1 MSSLFASGWFAIV
14 PSLMFLAAEAPIPDV
29 VEFNRDVRP
38 ILSETCFVCHG
49 PDANKR
55 QGELRLD
62 TEAGLFGTGSE
73 TKPVVGGQ
81 LAASE
86 LIKRVTSADPEQFMP
101 PVDSGKKLSPR
112 DIAVLKKWVEQGAK
126 WQGHWA
132 YLKPVRAAVPKVN
145 EEKSGFSESRT
156 SGFVRNDID
165 RFLLAK
171 LNVSG
176 LKPSREAD
184 RITLIRR
191 LSFDLTGLPPTPE
204 QVDQFVH
211 DANPDAYDKLVARLL
226 ESPHF
231 GERMAVH
238 WLDLVRFADTA
249 GYHSDNPRD
258 IVPYR
263 DYVIRAFNDNL
274 PFDKFTVEQLAG
286 DLLPSPTVSQKVASG
301 YNRLLQTTEEGGA
314 QAKEYIAKY
323 AADRVR
329 NVSSVWLGAT
339 MGCSECHDH
348 KYDPITQRD
357 FYAMASFFADVQE
370 TPVGRR
376 EPGIPV
382 PSPADEKELARLDN
396 EAAAAKK
403 RLDDTVTAL
412 VASNPDF
419 EKELSSASAWLV
431 LDPVET
437 KVQGESQLKRQED
450 GSLKS
455 IGKAAAQETYTFT
468 FEVPLRSHHAPRDE
482 PNKGKADSNKSPPG
496 NNTARHAER
505 DGYVTGFRLETLTDD
520 ELPAKGPGLAPN
532 GNFVLTEFKVAMLG
546 ANEKVMPVKVA
557 SAVADHS
564 QSGHEIAT
572 AIDGKD
578 ASGWAV
584 LPQIGQPHEAIFELA
599 APLGEGKYTVTLEF
613 KSQFPQHG
621 IGRLRISGTSV
632 EKPATRWVPPA
643 LRTVVAKAADQRSE
657 AEKSQL
663 LAYLRDQSARFQP
676 ERDAVQKLVADR
688 EAFVK
693 QMPASLI
700 TVSAAP
706 RMVRMLPRGNWLDD
720 SGEPVLPAV
729 PAFLGKVETGD
740 KRATR
745 LELAN
750 WMISA
755 DNPLPARVFV
765 NRMWKL
771 FYGQGLSKSLEDLGS
786 QGEWPTHP
794 ELLDQLAVEFRES
807 GWNVKQLVSQLV
819 TSGAY
824 RQSSVQT
831 KEARAADPF
840 NRLLS
845 AQNRS
850 RLDAE
855 FIRDNALAISGLLSL
870 RVGGESDL
878 PYQPEGYW
886 EFLNFPRRTWVHD
899 KGERQYR
906 RGMYTFWQRS
916 FLHPSLAAF
925 DAPSR
930 EECTA
935 DRPRSNTP
943 QQALT
948 LLNDPSYVEA
958 ARVFATHI
966 MKEGGDTD
974 ESRLTWAFRRA
985 VSRAPKPEELAILQ
999 KLLAKHREE
1008 FRANPAHADQ
1018 LDRTGESLVPDGL
1031 NKPDLAAW
1039 TSIARTILNLHET
1052 ITRL

>member
-1 MSSLFASGWFAIV
+1 MSRSLVCCLILFV
-14 PSLMFLAAEAPIPDV
+14 PCYAALSADTPIPDV

-38 ILSETCFVCHG
+38 ILSETCYACHG

-55 QGELRLD
+55 EAELRLD
-62 TEAGLFGTGSE
+62 TEAGLFGTASK
-73 TKPVVGGQ
+73 TKPVVAGNAGE
-81 LAASE
+81 SD
-86 LIKRVTSADPEQFMP
+86 LIKRVTSADPEQLMP

-132 YLKPVRAAVPKVN
+132 YLKPVRAAVPKV
-145 EEKSGFSESRT
+145 EQA
-156 SGFVRNDID
+156 GFVRNDID

-171 LNVSG
+171 LNAAG

-204 QVDQFVH
+204 QVDQFVN
-211 DANPDAYDKLVARLL
+211 DASPDAYDKVVARLL

-263 DYVIRAFNDNL
+263 DYVIRAFNENL

-286 DLLPSPTVSQKVASG
+286 DLLPSPSVSQKVASG

-376 EPGIPV
+376 EPGMPV
-382 PSPADEKELARLDN
+382 PSPEDEKELARRDS
-396 EAAAAKK
+396 ETAAAKK
-403 RLDDTVTAL
+403 RLDDSVAL
-412 VASNPDF
+412 LIASNPDF
-419 EKELSSASAWLV
+419 EKDLSSSSAWLV
-431 LDPVET
+431 LDSVET

-455 IGKAAAQETYTFT
+455 TGKSAAQETYVFT
-468 FEVPLRSHHAPRDE
+468 FEA
-482 PNKGKADSNKSPPG
+482 KSKL
-496 NNTARHAER
+496 
-505 DGYVTGFRLETLTDD
+505 TGFRLEALTDD

-557 SAVADHS
+557 RAVADHS

-578 ASGWAV
+578 ATGWAV
-584 LPQIGQPHEAIFELA
+584 LPQIGQPHEAVFELA
-599 APLGEGKYTVTLEF
+599 TPLGEGKYTVTLEF

-621 IGRLRISGTSV
+621 IGRLRVSGTSV

-643 LRTVVAKAADQRSE
+643 LRAVLAKAADQRND

-807 GWNVKQLVSQLV
+807 GWNVKQLVRLMV
-819 TSGAY
+819 TTGAY
-824 RQSSVQT
+824 RQTSVQT
-831 KEARAADPF
+831 KETRAADPF

-855 FIRDNALAISGLLSL
+855 FIRDNALAISGLLSP
-870 RVGGESDL
+870 RIGGESDL

-974 ESRLTWAFRRA
+974 DSRLTWAFRRA

-1008 FRANPAHADQ
+1008 FRANPAGADQ
-1018 LDRTGESLVPDGL
+1018 LPRTGEAPLPDGL